1 MNELKINNEL
11 FKKTNISTYF
21 ASDHGRIANIK
32 FDDNDNVISFKII
45 KQDISSSG
53 YCRVPLKI
61 EKGIE
66 KKILV
71 HRLVFE
77 TFNGLLQDNVIDHI
91 DSNKQNNKLN
101 NLRSC
106 SQKDNINFAIESNN
120 FKGNSKFIIIKE
132 KSTNKVFAFDS
143 IKEMNLFLGYSD
155 SYTKGMKST
164 QTSKFKKKYELL
176 DTK

>member
-66 KKILV
+66 IKNPKGFWGKRNQIY
-71 HRLVFE
+71 
-77 TFNGLLQDNVIDHI
+77 
-91 DSNKQNNKLN
+91 NKRYTEKL
-101 NLRSC
+101 
-106 SQKDNINFAIESNN
+106 
-120 FKGNSKFIIIKE
+120 
-132 KSTNKVFAFDS
+132 
-143 IKEMNLFLGYSD
+143 
-155 SYTKGMKST
+155 
-164 QTSKFKKKYELL
+164 FKKCARLSEIRCKTEKGLAFL
-176 DTK
+176 EG